1 MEKLQVLQQEIG
13 LTVDELMIIIWTSVD
28 HDYLTNLIVLA
39 GEFLKW
45 FNLNFEGESREEL
58 DFTESKYNIWKATVS
73 LAKDV
78 IEEYGKMEKGHEII
92 LTKKWW

>member
-58 DFTESKYNIWKATVS
+58 DFTESKYSIWKATVS
-73 LAKDV
+73 LA
-78 IEEYGKMEKGHEII
+78 
-92 LTKKWW
+92 

>member
-1 MEKLQVLQQEIG
+1 
-13 LTVDELMIIIWTSVD
+13 MIIIWTSVD

-58 DFTESKYNIWKATVS
+58 DFTESKYSIWKATVS
-73 LAKDV
+73 LA
-78 IEEYGKMEKGHEII
+78 
-92 LTKKWW
+92 